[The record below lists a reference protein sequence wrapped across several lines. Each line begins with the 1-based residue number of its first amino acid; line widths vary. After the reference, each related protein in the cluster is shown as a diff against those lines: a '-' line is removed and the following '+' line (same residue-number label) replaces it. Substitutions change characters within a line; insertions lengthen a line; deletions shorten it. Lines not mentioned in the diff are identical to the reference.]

1 VNIARILGSRSEL
14 NVSQEIPAYRMSR
27 IQETFRRRLSD
38 SLEDVLYRACT
49 DRDLRTAHGVFAVLE
64 DLHTREGGW
73 LGADRRISKE
83 ILNKARQALERCQT
97 EMQGQV
103 LHS

>member
-14 NVSQEIPAYRMSR
+14 NASQEIPAHRLSR
-27 IQETFRRRLSD
+27 IQDTFRRSLSD

-64 DLHTREGGW
+64 DLHTREGGS
-73 LGADRRISKE
+73 LGPDRRISMD
-83 ILNKARQALERCQT
+83 ILSKARQALERCQVET
-97 EMQGQV
+97 
-103 LHS
+103 